1 MDIKKEAVAGS
12 LESSDCLVMVRPSDL
27 LQVDLESL
35 VQEKYGSQI
44 LQLVE
49 ETLKEL
55 NITSGYLKI
64 NDRGALDYCLRARVK
79 SAVKRGCD

>member
-12 LESSDCLVMVRPSDL
+12 LESSDCLVMIRPSDL

-79 SAVKRGCD
+79 SAVKRGCE